1 MPRFPGS
8 TKTHASSSA
17 KGFIRYR
24 HRLRSGPLSLGI
36 RYPRKKN
43 VNIARS
49 EFVLEFVIHN
59 IMCRNTSV
67 RSSPLI
73 VSVPGCPDLT
83 INAKNA
89 TVCKISYERG
99 KRISFS
105 HSHLLSLKVS
115 FVLVQ
120 GHGDSTV
127 RASCSFDFF
136 EIMSSADEQ
145 VPTVYDLEVGM
156 DKPGGERFGV
166 MSCSFQVIPAAEF
179 KKINVATTRPRSDRS
194 QVPRPTTSMSSKT
207 TGAIPVKKGISVKR
221 QDERTTSAVLSAR
234 TMFVPDLNLA
244 PPSSRSAQV
253 SSIHERYMKK
263 NERWL
268 GNHCSTHS
276 DYGDQKSKAAS
287 RASSRQS
294 NGILSGRSNRFP

>member
-1 MPRFPGS
+1 M
-8 TKTHASSSA
+8 
-17 KGFIRYR
+17 
-24 HRLRSGPLSLGI
+24 
-36 RYPRKKN
+36 
-43 VNIARS
+43 NIANS
-49 EFVLEFVIHN
+49 EFVLEFVIHS
-59 IMCRNTSV
+59 ISCRNTAV
-67 RSSPLI
+67 RSSPLV

-83 INAKNA
+83 LNAKSA
-89 TVCKISYERG
+89 TVCKITYERG

-105 HSHLLSLKVS
+105 HSHLLNLKVS

-136 EIMSSADEQ
+136 EIMASADEQ
-145 VPTVYDLEVGM
+145 VATVYDVEVGM

-166 MSCSFQVIPAAEF
+166 MSCSFQVIPASEF
-179 KKINVATTRPRSDRS
+179 KSGNFGYPSTRPRTERS
-194 QVPRPTTSMSSKT
+194 IPRPTTSMSSKT
-207 TGAIPVKKGISVKR
+207 TGSVPVKKVIAVRKQG
-221 QDERTTSAVLSAR
+221 DNRTTSALLSAR
-234 TMFVPDLNLA
+234 SMFVPDLNLA
-244 PPSSRSAQV
+244 PPSSRSLQV

-276 DYGDQKSKAAS
+276 DTLDRKS

-294 NGILSGRSNRFP
+294 NGILSGRSNHYP